1 MINFI
6 KNEIK
11 VIYENENIDKLKY
24 IYYECFNKLEEN
36 VSKMIL
42 DLEKYILEYPS
53 KLFDLLMLSYSKGL
67 QK

>member
-6 KNEIK
+6 KREINL
-11 VIYENENIDKLKY
+11 IYENENIDKLKY

-42 DLEKYILEYPS
+42 DLEKYILECPS
-53 KLFDLLMLSYSKGL
+53 KLFGLLMLSYSKGL